1 MYCVKCG
8 VKLADTEKICPLCNT
23 VVYHPEIKQDDAP
36 SLYPE
41 GRIPRPQTNSKAFC
55 GLILILYLIPTLVCF
70 LADLMRDDEISW
82 FGIALGG
89 LFVGYIM
96 FALPLWFK
104 KPNPV
109 IFIPCDFAAI
119 ALYLL
124 YINYATGGNW
134 FLSFALPVTG
144 AVALIVCAMVTLAYY
159 LRRGKLYIFG
169 GGIMA
174 FGALALLIEFLV
186 DITFGIDFIGWSFY
200 PLIALMLIGGALI
213 YLGINRTAREIM
225 ERKLFF

>member
-8 VKLADTEKICPLCNT
+8 VKLADTEKTCPLCDT
-23 VVYHPEIKQDDAP
+23 VVYHPDLKQDDVP
-36 SLYPE
+36 PLYPE
-41 GRIPRPQTNSKAFC
+41 GRIPRLQKNSKAFC
-55 GLILILYLIPTLVCF
+55 GLVLILYLIPTLICF
-70 LADLMRDDEISW
+70 FADLRRDDEISW
-82 FGIALGG
+82 FGLALGG
-89 LFVGYIM
+89 LIVGYVM

-109 IFIPCDFAAI
+109 IFTPCNFAAI
-119 ALYLL
+119 ALYLF
-124 YINYATGGNW
+124 YINFATGGNW

-144 AVALIVCAMVTLAYY
+144 AVALIVCAIVTLTYY
-159 LRRGKLYIFG
+159 LNRGKLYIFG

-174 FGALALLIEFLV
+174 FGALMLLIEFLV
-186 DITFGIDFIGWSFY
+186 DITFKVDFIGWSFY

-213 YLGINRTAREIM
+213 YLGINRTARELM